1 MVETILRVDGMMCG
15 MCESHINDVVRKTA
29 RVNKVTSSHTRA
41 RRSSSRSSR
50 WMWRR

>member
-29 RVNKVTSSHTRA
+29 RVLPTPRA
-41 RRSSSRSSR
+41 KRSSSRSSR